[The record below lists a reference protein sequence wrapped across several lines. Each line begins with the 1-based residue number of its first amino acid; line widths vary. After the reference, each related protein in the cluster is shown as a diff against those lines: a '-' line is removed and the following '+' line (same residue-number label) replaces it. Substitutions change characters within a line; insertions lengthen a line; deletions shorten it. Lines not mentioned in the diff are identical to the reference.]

1 MYNSRFF
8 LSPKLCNAIAWKSA
22 GSAAEISAY
31 VVENIFNEL
40 KNPPVRVTLPD
51 VPAPASRTL
60 EDAYYINS
68 VDIVNAVK
76 ETLNAN

>member
-1 MYNSRFF
+1 M
-8 LSPKLCNAIAWKSA
+8 KTA

-60 EDAYYINS
+60 EEAYYINS
-68 VDIVNAVK
+68 ADIINAVK
-76 ETLNAN
+76 DTLNAN